1 MSIILQVLDIK
12 DSTLAAVEKHCTTFS
27 SLLLRC
33 SIVVGGHSGIMDWCS
48 TKAGEDGFGR
58 ASNPDLDLP
67 EHEKLFREHV
77 NDLYEVWIMTKSQWP
92 SFMSPFECAEAV
104 EYGCRYIAIVC
115 KKKSL
120 KGVIQGQDTLLLLH
134 LGSILISQFLC
145 IFVDMHTNM
154 ISK

>member
-1 MSIILQVLDIK
+1 
-12 DSTLAAVEKHCTTFS
+12 
-27 SLLLRC
+27 
-33 SIVVGGHSGIMDWCS
+33 
-48 TKAGEDGFGR
+48 
-58 ASNPDLDLP
+58 
-67 EHEKLFREHV
+67 
-77 NDLYEVWIMTKSQWP
+77 
-92 SFMSPFECAEAV
+92 MSPFECAEAV

-115 KKKSL
+115 EKKSL

>member
-1 MSIILQVLDIK
+1 
-12 DSTLAAVEKHCTTFS
+12 
-27 SLLLRC
+27 
-33 SIVVGGHSGIMDWCS
+33 
-48 TKAGEDGFGR
+48 
-58 ASNPDLDLP
+58 
-67 EHEKLFREHV
+67 V

-120 KGVIQGQDTLLLLH
+120 KGIIQGQNTLLLLH

-145 IFVDMHTNM
+145 IFVDIHTSWWTWQYWINQKSYTWEDAAF
-154 ISK
+154 ITGHYIKIQSKSLDHGECICQSRQSSHWIDVLELHWHAS